1 MELKNRKHTVCG
13 GIKAESLCGT
23 KFQNEHWDAVKMI
36 VIQHTNDLNY
46 VVSTYS
52 IKLFTL
58 EMLSHPIWSNV
69 EIPEVKVDKVCI
81 QISPWKLRT
90 RILKKKCI
98 HYINFETCRFTLKR
112 NNRRGKG
119 RHVTLTA
126 ILIWWHLMES
136 KSKQSTIFSVMFIM
150 LYIFLPSSYFFY
162 YRN

>member
-13 GIKAESLCGT
+13 DIKAESLCGT

-81 QISPWKLRT
+81 QISP
-90 RILKKKCI
+90 
-98 HYINFETCRFTLKR
+98 
-112 NNRRGKG
+112 
-119 RHVTLTA
+119 
-126 ILIWWHLMES
+126 
-136 KSKQSTIFSVMFIM
+136 
-150 LYIFLPSSYFFY
+150 
-162 YRN
+162 